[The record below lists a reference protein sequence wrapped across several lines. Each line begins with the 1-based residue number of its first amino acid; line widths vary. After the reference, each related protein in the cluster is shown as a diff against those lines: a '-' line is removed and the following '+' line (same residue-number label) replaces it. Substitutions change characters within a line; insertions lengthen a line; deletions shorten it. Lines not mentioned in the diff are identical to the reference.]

1 MLPSV
6 PGPRLVG
13 VRASVRKRK
22 SEDEENWA
30 GLGRERVSTRLTPLL
45 SFLVFNF
52 CYFSLRSS

>member
-13 VRASVRKRK
+13 VRASVRERK
-22 SEDEENWA
+22 SEDEENWG
-30 GLGRERVSTRLTPLL
+30 GLGRERVSTLLTPVSLF

-52 CYFSLRSS
+52 C